1 MTEQT
6 VENYD
11 DVTMYGLTRD
21 REEELLLKQNELTF
35 IWTNKEGHG
44 MGVTMSYIW
53 RNGRIW
59 CTATEQRA
67 RMKALA
73 RDPRCSVV
81 ISSAGT
87 DIDVSQS
94 ITFKGHAI
102 LHKDQQTKDWFYPD
116 FALALRGEPAAAK
129 KFHEFLDSPLRVVL
143 EVVPEKWITYD
154 GAKMRAHSEGTLD
167 PSQVRAP
174 LETDAVRLKRELER
188 RKG

>member
-1 MTEQT
+1 MSDQN

-11 DVTMYGLTRD
+11 DVTMYGLTND
-21 REEELLLKQNELTF
+21 KEEELLLKQNELTF
-35 IWTNKEGHG
+35 IWTNKAGHG

-53 RNGRIW
+53 RKGRIW

-94 ITFKGHAI
+94 ITYKGHAI

-116 FALALRGEPAAAK
+116 FARHANSPAPTPEAFEA
-129 KFHEFLDSPLRVVL
+129 FLDTPLRIII
-143 EVVPEKWITYD
+143 EVVPEKTITFN
-154 GAKMRAHSEGTLD
+154 GGVMRDMTSEALD
-167 PSQVRAP
+167 
-174 LETDAVRLKRELER
+174 K
-188 RKG
+188 K

>member
-1 MTEQT
+1 MPDQP

-11 DVTMYGLTRD
+11 DVTMYGLSRD
-21 REEELLLKQNELTF
+21 KEEELLLKQNELTF
-35 IWTNKEGHG
+35 IWTNKQGHG

-53 RNGRIW
+53 RRGRIW

-94 ITFKGHAI
+94 ITFKGHAV
-102 LHKDQQTKDWFYPD
+102 LHKDQETKDWFYPD
-116 FALALRGEPAAAK
+116 FARHANSPAPTPEAFEA
-129 KFHEFLDSPLRVVL
+129 FLDTPLRIII
-143 EVVPEKWITYD
+143 EVVPEKTISFN
-154 GAKMRAHSEGTLD
+154 GGVMRDMTSEALA
-167 PSQVRAP
+167 Q
-174 LETDAVRLKRELER
+174 K
-188 RKG
+188 K

>member
-1 MTEQT
+1 MSDEA

-11 DVTMYGLTRD
+11 DVTMYGLSN
-21 REEELLLKQNELTF
+21 EKEQELLLKQNELTF
-35 IWTNKEGHG
+35 IWTNKAGHG

-53 RNGRIW
+53 RKGRIW

-94 ITFKGHAI
+94 ITYKGHAI

-116 FALALRGEPAAAK
+116 FARHANSPAPTPEDFEA
-129 KFHEFLDSPLRVVL
+129 FLDTPMRIII
-143 EVVPEKWITYD
+143 EVVPEKTISFN
-154 GAKMRAHSEGTLD
+154 GGVMRDMTSEALG
-167 PSQVRAP
+167 
-174 LETDAVRLKRELER
+174 K
-188 RKG
+188 

>member
-1 MTEQT
+1 MSDNK

-11 DVTMYGLTRD
+11 DVTIYGLSL
-21 REEELLLKQNELTF
+21 EKQEELLLKQNELTF
-35 IWTNKEGHG
+35 IWTNREGHG

-87 DIDVSQS
+87 GTDLSQS
-94 ITFKGHAI
+94 ITFKGRAI
-102 LHKDQQTKDWFYPD
+102 LHKDQETKDWFYPD
-116 FALALRGEPAAAK
+116 FARHANSPAPTPEAFVA
-129 KFHEFLDSPLRVVL
+129 FLDTPLRIII
-143 EVVPEKWITYD
+143 EVVPEKTISFD
-154 GAKMRAHSEGTLD
+154 GGVMRDTTSEAL
-167 PSQVRAP
+167 SS
-174 LETDAVRLKRELER
+174 
-188 RKG
+188 

>member
-1 MTEQT
+1 MSDKP

-11 DVTMYGLTRD
+11 DVTMYGLTAD
-21 REEELLLKQNELTF
+21 KEETLLLKQDELTF
-35 IWTNKEGHG
+35 IWTNKAGHG

-73 RDPRCSVV
+73 RDNRCSVV

-94 ITFKGHAI
+94 ITLKGHAI
-102 LHKDQQTKDWFYPD
+102 LHKDQETKDWFYPD
-116 FALALRGEPAAAK
+116 FARHANNPAPTPEHFIAL
-129 KFHEFLDSPLRVVL
+129 LDTPERIII
-143 EVVPEKWITYD
+143 EVVPEKKIKFD
-154 GAKMRAHSEGTLD
+154 GGVMRDKTSE
-167 PSQVRAP
+167 
-174 LETDAVRLKRELER
+174 AVSP
-188 RKG
+188 KG

>member
-1 MTEQT
+1 MSDNT

-11 DVTMYGLTRD
+11 DVTMYGLTPQKQ
-21 REEELLLKQNELTF
+21 EELLLKQNELTF
-35 IWTNKEGHG
+35 IWTTKDGHG

-53 RNGRIW
+53 RNGSIW

-87 DIDVSQS
+87 GTDVSQS

-102 LHKDQQTKDWFYPD
+102 LHQDQATKDWFYPD
-116 FALALRGEPAAAK
+116 FARVANSPAPTPEAFVA
-129 KFHEFLDSPLRVVL
+129 FLDTAARIII
-143 EVVPEKWITYD
+143 EVVPEKTISFD
-154 GAKMRAHSEGTLD
+154 GGVMRDTTTEALSD
-167 PSQVRAP
+167 
-174 LETDAVRLKRELER
+174 
-188 RKG
+188 

>member
-1 MTEQT
+1 MSNDD

-11 DVTMYGLTRD
+11 DVSMYGLTTD
-21 REEELLLKQNELTF
+21 ALEELLLKQNELTF
-35 IWTNKEGHG
+35 IWTNKAGHG
-44 MGVTMSYIW
+44 VGVTMSYIW

-87 DIDVSQS
+87 ATHVSQS

-102 LHKDQQTKDWFYPD
+102 LHKDQETKDWFYPD
-116 FALALRGEPAAAK
+116 FARHANSPAPTPEAFVA
-129 KFHEFLDSPLRVVL
+129 FLDTPMRIII
-143 EVVPEKWITYD
+143 EVVPEKSITFD
-154 GAKMRAHSEGTLD
+154 GGAMRDMTSTA
-167 PSQVRAP
+167 
-174 LETDAVRLKRELER
+174 LEK
-188 RKG
+188 